1 MANKLDIAIAIIRR
15 GGSDSEIKAK
25 ATGITDAEIA
35 SLRRNWSAR
44 QSATKAADEFG
55 ESVKKT
61 GSGLNDLI
69 TTAKEAKGGFN
80 QLERA
85 FLDATRALGE
95 GNFVGVINVVAK
107 QFVLVGKRVEQL
119 RIGFNS
125 LAVQD
130 SRALILSLRQQ
141 QEALMGYGVSLDT
154 LVKTT
159 TEFRNNLSSLVSQGF
174 SNQEKAL
181 TKIAAINQRF
191 GINTYESTR
200 LLNELD
206 TSFQMSAE
214 SADNFNARL
223 LKFAKDTGQPFKK
236 VFDDFTSSV
245 RQFNVEM
252 DPNKALQKFTVF
264 QQMARRLGTDVSTL
278 TNLTDQFE
286 TIEGGMEF
294 GGKLNMLLSNL
305 GGSFNAVEATLM
317 SQPERMEYIANQVA
331 EVGDKIRGMSDLGQR
346 AILRQL
352 SQTLGVDVGMI
363 RSLINKDKGADIDR
377 FLKGTTD
384 LAAMTGED
392 QRRLADEMTTNAER
406 STIVVDKLVGQIAIE
421 TDKLL
426 TEYTKKF
433 YEKEGKIIDK
443 LGGFANQ
450 ILGEIRTSLQTSLA
464 NKGEDTLLEQRIKL
478 VVEPTE
484 VLVNGK
490 RIKVSAQQAANKQ

>member
-15 GGSDSEIKAK
+15 GGSDSEIKTK
-25 ATGITDAEIA
+25 ATGITDDEIA

-44 QSATKAADEFG
+44 QQATKATDELG
-55 ESVKKT
+55 ESTKKT
-61 GSGLNDLI
+61 ESGFKSLVATLDGA
-69 TTAKEAKGGFN
+69 TGGMSEFESAAKDVVI
-80 QLERA
+80 QLK
-85 FLDATRALGE
+85 E
-95 GNFVGVINVVAK
+95 GNLLGAVNSLASRLVTAINK
-107 QFVLVGKRVEQL
+107 VEEL
-119 RIGFNS
+119 RIGFNR

-141 QEALMGYGVSLDT
+141 QDALMGYGVSLDT
-154 LVKTT
+154 LVETT

-174 SNQEKAL
+174 PNQEKAL
-181 TKIAAINQRF
+181 TKIAAINKRF

-200 LLNELD
+200 LLNDLD

-214 SADNFNARL
+214 SADNFNAKL

-392 QRRLADEMTTNAER
+392 QRRLADEMTSRKEVVRQTNDMM
-406 STIVVDKLVGQIAIE
+406 IGQIAIQAE
-421 TDKLL
+421 ALAQ
-426 TEYTKKF
+426 
-433 YEKEGKIIDK
+433 EGTRLRQEVIR
-443 LGGFANQ
+443 GMVNA
-450 ILGEIRTSLQTSLA
+450 LGEKA
-464 NKGEDTLLEQRIKL
+464 NEIIGEIQKAFAERRDVLLKQKIELEVKPADVLIGGIKIAT
-478 VVEPTE
+478 VTA
-484 VLVNGK
+484 
-490 RIKVSAQQAANKQ
+490 SAQQAANKQ

>member
-1 MANKLDIAIAIIRR
+1 MAQITLKLLQQIRDGRINNSDLRTQGFSDADIQKLR
-15 GGSDSEIKAK
+15 GYVEKK
-25 ATGITDAEIA
+25 QQTTEATDELGK
-35 SLRRNWSAR
+35 SA
-44 QSATKAADEFG
+44 
-55 ESVKKT
+55 KKT
-61 GSGLNDLI
+61 GSGLEDLL
-69 TTAKEAKGGFN
+69 TTAKEATGGFN
-80 QLERA
+80 KLERA
-85 FLDATRALGE
+85 FLDAARALGQ
-95 GNFVGVINVVAK
+95 GNLLGSLNVVAK
-107 QFVLVGKRVEQL
+107 QFVSVGKRVEKL
-119 RIGFNS
+119 RIEFNR

-174 SNQEKAL
+174 PNQEKAL
-181 TKIAAINQRF
+181 TKIAAINERF
-191 GINTYESTR
+191 GIGVYESTR
-200 LLNELD
+200 LLNDLD

-264 QQMARRLGTDVSTL
+264 QQMARRLGTDVNTL

-317 SQPERMEYIANQVA
+317 SQPERMQYIADQVA

-392 QRRLADEMTTNAER
+392 QQRLADEMTTNAER

-421 TDKLL
+421 TDKML

-450 ILGEIRTSLQTSLA
+450 ILGEIRTSLA
-464 NKGEDTLLEQRIKL
+464 GRKDTLLQQRIKL

-490 RIKVSAQQAANKQ
+490 RIKVSAQKAANKQ

>member
-1 MANKLDIAIAIIRR
+1 MANNNIDIAIELIRKGASNKRIGDETGLSPDAIN
-15 GGSDSEIKAK
+15 
-25 ATGITDAEIA
+25 
-35 SLRRNWSAR
+35 SLKKHLSAR
-44 QSATKAADEFG
+44 QQATSTIDELGKSTKSTSSGLVSLLQTLDGATGGMSEFEKAAKDAL
-55 ESVKKT
+55 T
-61 GSGLNDLI
+61 
-69 TTAKEAKGGFN
+69 
-80 QLERA
+80 QLS
-85 FLDATRALGE
+85 E
-95 GNFVGVINVVAK
+95 GNLLGAINSLGSR
-107 QFVLVGKRVEQL
+107 LVNAIDRVEKL
-119 RIGFNS
+119 RIGFNR

-154 LVKTT
+154 LVETT
-159 TEFRNNLSSLVSQGF
+159 TEFRSSLSSLVSQGF
-174 SNQEKAL
+174 PNQEKAL
-181 TKIAAINQRF
+181 TKIAAINERF
-191 GINTYESTR
+191 GISIYESTH
-200 LLNELD
+200 LLSDLD

-264 QQMARRLGTDVSTL
+264 QQMARRLGTDISTL

-317 SQPERMEYIANQVA
+317 SQPERMQYIADQVA

-392 QRRLADEMTTNAER
+392 QRRLADEMTSREEVVRQTNDMM
-406 STIVVDKLVGQIAIE
+406 IGQIAIQAE
-421 TDKLL
+421 ALAQEGTRLRQGVIKEMVNALG
-426 TEYTKKF
+426 TEANRII
-433 YEKEGKIIDK
+433 KEIG
-443 LGGFANQ
+443 NQ
-450 ILGEIRTSLQTSLA
+450 LSER
-464 NKGEDTLLEQRIKL
+464 KDTLLQQRIKL

-484 VLVNGK
+484 VLVNGN
-490 RIKVSAQQAANKQ
+490 RIKVSAQKAANEQ

>member
-15 GGSDSEIKAK
+15 GGSDSEIKTK
-25 ATGITDAEIA
+25 ATGITDDEIA

-44 QSATKAADEFG
+44 QQATKATDELG
-55 ESVKKT
+55 ESTKKT
-61 GSGLNDLI
+61 ESGFKSLVATLDGA
-69 TTAKEAKGGFN
+69 TGGMSEFESAAKDVVI
-80 QLERA
+80 QLK
-85 FLDATRALGE
+85 E
-95 GNFVGVINVVAK
+95 GNLLGAVNSLASRLVTAINK
-107 QFVLVGKRVEQL
+107 VEEL
-119 RIGFNS
+119 RIGFNR

-141 QEALMGYGVSLDT
+141 QDALMGYGVSLDT
-154 LVKTT
+154 LVETT

-174 SNQEKAL
+174 PNQEKAL
-181 TKIAAINQRF
+181 TKIAAINKRF

-200 LLNELD
+200 LLNDLD

-392 QRRLADEMTTNAER
+392 QRRLADEMTSRKEVVRQTNDMM
-406 STIVVDKLVGQIAIE
+406 IGQIAIQAE
-421 TDKLL
+421 ALAQ
-426 TEYTKKF
+426 
-433 YEKEGKIIDK
+433 EGTRLRQEVIR
-443 LGGFANQ
+443 GMVNA
-450 ILGEIRTSLQTSLA
+450 LGEKA
-464 NKGEDTLLEQRIKL
+464 NEIIGEIQKAFAERRDVLLKQKIELEVKPADVLIGGIKIAT
-478 VVEPTE
+478 VTA
-484 VLVNGK
+484 
-490 RIKVSAQQAANKQ
+490 SAQQAANKQ

>member
-1 MANKLDIAIAIIRR
+1 MAQITLKLLQQIRDGRINNSDLRTQGFSDADIQKLR
-15 GGSDSEIKAK
+15 GYVEKKQQTTK
-25 ATGITDAEIA
+25 AT
-35 SLRRNWSAR
+35 
-44 QSATKAADEFG
+44 DELG
-55 ESVKKT
+55 ESTKKT
-61 GSGLNDLI
+61 ESGFKSLVATLDGATGGMSEFESAAKDVVVQLGQGNLLGAI
-69 TTAKEAKGGFN
+69 NSLAGRLVTAI
-80 QLERA
+80 
-85 FLDATRALGE
+85 D
-95 GNFVGVINVVAK
+95 
-107 QFVLVGKRVEQL
+107 RVEKL
-119 RIGFNS
+119 RIGFNR

-141 QEALMGYGVSLDT
+141 QDALMGYGVSLDT
-154 LVKTT
+154 LVETT

-174 SNQEKAL
+174 PNQEKAL
-181 TKIAAINQRF
+181 TKIAAINERF
-191 GINTYESTR
+191 GIGLYESTR
-200 LLNELD
+200 LLNDLD

-392 QRRLADEMTTNAER
+392 QRRLADEMTSREEVVRQTNDMM
-406 STIVVDKLVGQIAIE
+406 IGQIAIQAE
-421 TDKLL
+421 ALAQ
-426 TEYTKKF
+426 
-433 YEKEGKIIDK
+433 EGTRLRQEVIR
-443 LGGFANQ
+443 GMVNA
-450 ILGEIRTSLQTSLA
+450 LGEKA
-464 NKGEDTLLEQRIKL
+464 NEIIGEIQKAFADRKDVLLEQKIKL
-478 VVEPTE
+478 VVEPAD
-484 VLVNGK
+484 VLMGGT
-490 RIKVSAQQAANKQ
+490 RIATVTASAQQAANKQ